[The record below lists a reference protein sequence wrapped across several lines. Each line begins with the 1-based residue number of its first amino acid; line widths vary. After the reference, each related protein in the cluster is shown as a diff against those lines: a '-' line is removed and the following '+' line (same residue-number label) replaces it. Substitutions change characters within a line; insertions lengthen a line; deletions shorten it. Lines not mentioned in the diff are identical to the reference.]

1 MKKPSASLP
10 PSIYNISPGGG
21 RRWHGSSF
29 SSPPPAAAAGGAAAV
44 FLAEAVLAAPR
55 CNTADKRALL
65 QLKKGLG
72 NPYTIITWVAGTDCC
87 RSWYATECDPSTGRV
102 TAVVILGME
111 TAGPSRSRRPSS
123 ANLTGPLPTE
133 IAKLT
138 RLKMLWM
145 DWNGLTGPVPA
156 FLGRLAKLEYI
167 NLSFNK
173 LSGAIPPSLGDL
185 PQLGALFLDR
195 NQLTGAIPEALGKLR
210 QPDLYIR
217 LSHNNLT
224 GAIPQSFGRLNITKI
239 DLSRNQL
246 TGDASVLF
254 AGSGKWTSIDLSR
267 NLLEFD
273 LSKAAAIPNIYS
285 VDLNHNRIYGK
296 IPPELNKL
304 ENLSFFNVSYNRLCG
319 QIPQGGPLSS
329 LTQYEFFHNRC
340 LCGKPLPPCN

>member
-1 MKKPSASLP
+1 MAP
-10 PSIYNISPGGG
+10 PSLLLRLPLLAALLV
-21 RRWHGSSF
+21 SSL
-29 SSPPPAAAAGGAAAV
+29 AGAA
-44 FLAEAVLAAPR
+44 LAAPV
-55 CNTADKRALL
+55 CNAADKRALL
-65 QLKKGLG
+65 RLQKDLG
-72 NPYTIITWVAGTDCC
+72 NPYTIISWTASTDCC
-87 RSWYATECDPSTGRV
+87 GEWYATECNPSTGRV

-111 TAGPSRSRRPSS
+111 TPGPIKLPPSIGDLPYLEKLIFRKS
-123 ANLTGPLPTE
+123 VNLTGPFPPEL
-133 IAKLT
+133 AKLT

-195 NQLTGAIPEALGKLR
+195 NQLSGPIPEALGKLP

-224 GAIPQSFGRLNITKI
+224 GAIPQSFARLNITQI

-246 TGDASVLF
+246 TGDPSALF

-267 NLLEFD
+267 NQLEFD
-273 LSKAAAIPNIYS
+273 LSKAAVIRNIS
-285 VDLNHNRIYGK
+285 GLDLNHNRIYGK
-296 IPPELNKL
+296 IPPELTKL
-304 ENLSFFNVSYNRLCG
+304 KNLSSFNVSYNRLCG
-319 QIPQGGPLSS
+319 PIPRGGFLST

-340 LCGKPLPPCN
+340 LCGSPLPPCK

>member
-1 MKKPSASLP
+1 MA
-10 PSIYNISPGGG
+10 
-21 RRWHGSSF
+21 
-29 SSPPPAAAAGGAAAV
+29 PPPPPLLRLPLLAV
-44 FLAEAVLAAPR
+44 LLLSSLAWAVLAAPR

-72 NPYTIITWVAGTDCC
+72 DPYTIITWVAGTDCC

-111 TAGPSRSRRPSS
+111 TAGPLPLPPSIGDLPYLEKLIIRKS

-224 GAIPQSFGRLNITKI
+224 GAIPQSFGRLNITTI